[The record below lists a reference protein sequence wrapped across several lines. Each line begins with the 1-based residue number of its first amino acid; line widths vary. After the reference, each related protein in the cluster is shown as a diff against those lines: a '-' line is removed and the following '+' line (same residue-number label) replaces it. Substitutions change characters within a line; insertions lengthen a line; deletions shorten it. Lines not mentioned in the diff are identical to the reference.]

1 MVFCIR
7 DPGLVGELGIDPTHD
22 RGGFSK
28 NGVFRM
34 SDIDGLFPDIRLTG
48 NPSTFLKV
56 FLASV
61 ADLRGIEKLHATRI
75 AFVGDS

>member
-1 MVFCIR
+1 
-7 DPGLVGELGIDPTHD
+7 
-22 RGGFSK
+22 
-28 NGVFRM
+28 M